1 MTSLRRLFHWL
12 GWNRTSA
19 ALMSGFLLL
28 VILILYIWWPLAEQY
43 MATYDPRYPFWLQFD
58 WLLLAIFAVM
68 SLLITARPDWR
79 HDLPIL
85 LVGAAGGLVIE
96 TWGTT
101 SGLWEY
107 FTGERPPLWI
117 IPAWP
122 IASLAIDR
130 IDRILQSRVPGRSLR
145 LWNALYTGVFGG
157 FLFLMLPFIWPAR
170 AYPLTIAALG
180 LCAFLILTPRNPRQ
194 TLLTFAAGLLLGY
207 FLERWGTTR
216 ECWVYWT
223 HQTPPFFA
231 VLAHGMA
238 AVAFSRTLQL
248 LSLFLARFLTRS
260 KNREVQLP
268 LPGQE

>member
-1 MTSLRRLFHWL
+1 MRRLTSIL

-28 VILILYIWWPLAEQY
+28 ILLILYIWWPLVTDY
-43 MATYDPRYPFWLQFD
+43 LATYDPRYPFWLQVD

-68 SLLITARPDWR
+68 SLLITSRPDLG

-85 LVGAAGGLVIE
+85 LIGAAGGLVIE
-96 TWGTT
+96 TWGTQ
-101 SGLWEY
+101 SGLWAY
-107 FTGERPPLWI
+107 FTGERPPFWI

-130 IDRILQSRVPGRSLR
+130 IDRWLQARVPGLSGRAMKLS
-145 LWNALYTGVFGG
+145 YGIVFGG
-157 FLFLMLPFIWPAR
+157 FLVLMLPFVWPGR
-170 AYPLTIAALG
+170 AYPLTFAAFG
-180 LCAFLILTPRNPRQ
+180 LCLFLILTPTDIRRA
-194 TLLTFAAGLLLGY
+194 LLTFAAGTALGY

-238 AVAFSRTLQL
+238 AVAFSRVQFTLGWFMRRL
-248 LSLFLARFLTRS
+248 LRFIPKAGSGWLSRAD
-260 KNREVQLP
+260 
-268 LPGQE
+268 